1 MENKILEQFIEETP
15 DIILS
20 VDRKGKIAYWN
31 NSAEKI
37 FGYKKGEAVGSSLNI
52 IIPEK
57 LQQRHWEGFNRVMET
72 GKSKYSKRDMLSVP
86 AMTKSGD
93 KIFVEFT
100 ITMIKDSDGNIEY
113 CFSIIR
119 EKTKK

>member
-20 VDRKGKIAYWN
+20 VDRKGKIVYWN
-31 NSAEKI
+31 NSAEEI
-37 FGYKKGEAVGSSLNI
+37 FGYKKEETVGRSLDI

-86 AMTKSGD
+86 AMTKSGN
-93 KIFVEFT
+93 KIFIEFT
-100 ITMIKDSDGNIEY
+100 ITMIKNSVGNIEY